1 MLEHRHHS
9 LRARNSQAKVL
20 GHSSSLEDKKTVVDS
35 ENPAENVPEDL
46 AGRVCYELE
55 PLVLS

>member
-1 MLEHRHHS
+1 MLEHHHHS
-9 LRARNSQAKVL
+9 LRAHSSQAKVL
-20 GHSSSLEDKKTVVDS
+20 GHSRSLEVQQTVVASD
-35 ENPAENVPEDL
+35 NPAENDPEDL